1 MFCDQIVG
9 TGIEVHEPVPQG
21 SRMTVRLFGS
31 YAVLVSLSLAPG
43 ISATAADEPVS
54 VRKVVGNK
62 AILAKGGQDFYL
74 VETRPEC
81 PSLAHQE
88 GRTVLVR
95 SPGGFLGPQSGLVL
109 GGQQQP
115 CKIARAAALFSDAAS
130 SSVYD
135 ATEIG
140 SWAIGE
146 PQALLALQEAFML
159 LGHDPGTI
167 GSKAETMKVVNQ
179 IRRQYGNQP
188 TLEGL
193 RKTVVLM
200 ALQVVSRNPNDDRAK
215 GVSRRLLSMAL
226 GLDSSK
232 IQP

>member
-1 MFCDQIVG
+1 
-9 TGIEVHEPVPQG
+9 
-21 SRMTVRLFGS
+21 MTVRLFSS

-43 ISATAADEPVS
+43 ISATAAVDEPVS
-54 VRKVVGNK
+54 IRKVVGNK
-62 AILAKGGQDFYL
+62 AILARENQDFYL
-74 VETRPEC
+74 VETRPAC
-81 PSLAHQE
+81 TSLARHE

-95 SPGGFLGPQSGLVL
+95 SPEGFLGPQSGLVL
-109 GGQQQP
+109 GGQRQP
-115 CKIARAAALFSDAAS
+115 CKIARAVALFSNAAS
-130 SSVYD
+130 STVYD
-135 ATEIG
+135 AAETG

-179 IRRQYGNQP
+179 ICRQYGNEP
-188 TLEGL
+188 TSEGL

-200 ALQVVSRNPNDDRAK
+200 ALQVVSRNPNDHRAK
-215 GVSRRLLSMAL
+215 GVSRKLLNMAL
-226 GLDSSK
+226 GPDSSR